1 VGVLVVVGVTVGVTV
16 LVGVTVGVLVMV
28 GVGVDETL
36 THGALL
42 LIQVVQSVQ
51 GPVINCMYPKP
62 GDAGVIDVT
71 L

>member
-1 VGVLVVVGVTVGVTV
+1 MGVLVIVG
-16 LVGVTVGVLVMV
+16 VMV

-42 LIQVVQSVQ
+42 LIQVAQSVQ
-51 GPVINCMYPKP
+51 GPVINSMYPKP
-62 GDAGVIDVT
+62 GDADVIDVT

>member
-1 VGVLVVVGVTVGVTV
+1 VNTDAVGVG
-16 LVGVTVGVLVMV
+16 VGVLVMV
-28 GVGVDETL
+28 GVIVGVADGDTL
-36 THGALL
+36 TQGALL
-42 LIQVVQSVQ
+42 LIHLAQSTQ